1 MGPAPNSAEGSECKI
16 RLIKKDTAGCD
27 WASEPRHGL
36 YNFYKKWVTWQDL
49 FWEGAEIF
57 EENPGNLTL
66 VLVPCRMER

>member
-49 FWEGAEIF
+49 FWEGTDSIGTKSRES
-57 EENPGNLTL
+57 NVGT
-66 VLVPCRMER
+66 R